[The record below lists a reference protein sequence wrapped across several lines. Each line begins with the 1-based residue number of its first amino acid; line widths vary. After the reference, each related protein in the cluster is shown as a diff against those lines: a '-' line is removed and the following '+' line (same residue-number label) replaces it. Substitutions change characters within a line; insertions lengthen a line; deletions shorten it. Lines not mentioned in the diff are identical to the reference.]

1 MSISLP
7 KEFSY
12 DVLESLPS
20 GITNQEIM
28 LLPINGSAFSCAN
41 SGTVIQWTLPSV
53 GFLQPDS
60 FYLKYNYATVS
71 LGETQIIGC
80 PFFTPLQ
87 RMQTL
92 FGSQIVENIN
102 NYNAVNHMLSNVNL
116 DVSQKWGLQQTY
128 GYSNSGATVAA
139 NYQVSNLQSMNGA
152 VLPINGGG
160 GWSGFLPNILSNSQ
174 KLVPLSVMPTVSIQI
189 TLDSIGNM
197 FAPNVDAATAANV
210 QTGVLAQGI
219 TVTPTDFILSNVTL
233 CYNCLTLPESLS
245 SMLLKEDKI
254 FIKSNSFMNIQN
266 FIPIGS
272 SGQLEL
278 VYNTRLAS
286 VKTCFLLNSSNS
298 TNKIFDSYDVTSN
311 GDYIF
316 SVAGRLYPS
325 RPITYNDI
333 LSQLRK
339 SVGAIGCKNTTFSID
354 SKEMSYIASGLLTA
368 TTREIP
374 SKFYPSINL
383 STVPFSD
390 VLLSGIS
397 TQSSPIS
404 VRMNIIV
411 PTLRTITQ
419 SLVMYYDAIIEIDT
433 VSKNATVKQ

>member
-28 LLPINGSAFSCAN
+28 LLPINGSNFSCAN

-53 GFLQPDS
+53 GYLQPDS
-60 FYLKYNYATVS
+60 YYLKYNYTTVS
-71 LGETQIIGC
+71 GGESQICGC
-80 PFFTPLQ
+80 PFFAPLQ

-92 FGSQIVENIN
+92 FGSQIVENTN

-116 DVSQKWGLQQTY
+116 DIAQKWGLQQTF
-128 GYSNSGATVAA
+128 GYQNSGQNVAA
-139 NYQVSNLQSMNGA
+139 NYQVSNLQSMNGG
-152 VLPINGGG
+152 VIPTNGTG
-160 GWSGFLPNILSNSQ
+160 GWSGFLPCILSNAE
-174 KLVPLSVMPTVSIQI
+174 KLVPLCAMPSITVQI
-189 TLDSIGNM
+189 TLDSIANI
-197 FAPNVDAATAANV
+197 FAPVQAAIAANGV
-210 QTGVLAQGI
+210 TGVLAQAAC
-219 TVTPTDFILSNVTL
+219 VLPVDFILSNVTL
-233 CYNCLTLPESLS
+233 CYNMIQMPESLS

-254 FIKSNSFMNIQN
+254 FIKSNSFVNIQN

-272 SGQLEL
+272 AGQLEM

-286 VKTCFLLNSSNS
+286 VKSAFMLNSSNS
-298 TNKIFDSYDVTSN
+298 VNRIFDSFDVTTN

-354 SKEMSYIASGLLTA
+354 NLEMNYVASGA
-368 TTREIP
+368 INTTREVP
-374 SKFYPSINL
+374 AKFYPSINL

-404 VRMNIIV
+404 VRMNILV
-411 PTLRTITQ
+411 PTTRSITA
-419 SLVMYYDAIIEIDT
+419 SLVLYYDAIIEVDT
-433 VSKNATVKQ
+433 RSKNATVKQ

>member
-1 MSISLP
+1 
-7 KEFSY
+7 
-12 DVLESLPS
+12 
-20 GITNQEIM
+20 
-28 LLPINGSAFSCAN
+28 
-41 SGTVIQWTLPSV
+41 
-53 GFLQPDS
+53 
-60 FYLKYNYATVS
+60 
-71 LGETQIIGC
+71 
-80 PFFTPLQ
+80 
-87 RMQTL
+87 
-92 FGSQIVENIN
+92 
-102 NYNAVNHMLSNVNL
+102 MLSNVNL
-116 DVSQKWGLQQTY
+116 DVSQKWGLQQTF
-128 GYSNSGATVAA
+128 GYNNSTAA
-139 NYQVSNLQSMNGA
+139 AYQVSNLQSMNGA
-152 VLPINGGG
+152 VIPQNGFG
-160 GWSGFLPNILSNSQ
+160 GWSGFLPSILSNSQ
-174 KLVPLSVMPTVSIQI
+174 KLVPLSVMPTVTVQI
-189 TLDSIGNM
+189 TLNSIANM
-197 FAPNVDAATAANV
+197 FAPAAAAIAANAV
-210 QTGVLAQGI
+210 TGTLAQAI
-219 TVTPTDFILSNVTL
+219 CVLPTDFILTNVTL

-316 SVAGRLYPS
+316 SVAGKLYPS
-325 RPITYNDI
+325 RPITQNDI

-339 SVGAIGCKNTTFSID
+339 SVGSIGCKNTTFSID
-354 SKEMSYIASGLLTA
+354 TLEMMYTASQNPGA
-368 TTREIP
+368 TTREVP

-383 STVPFSD
+383 STVPFND
-390 VLLSGIS
+390 VLLSGVS

-411 PTLRTITQ
+411 PTIRTITQ

>member
-41 SGTVIQWTLPSV
+41 SGTVMQWTLPSV

-60 FYLKYNYATVS
+60 FYLKYNFAVTS
-71 LGETQIIGC
+71 LGESQILGC
-80 PFFTPLQ
+80 PFFAPLQ

-92 FGSQIVENIN
+92 FGSQIVENVN

-116 DVSQKWGLQQTY
+116 DVSQKWGLQQTF
-128 GYSNSGATVAA
+128 GYNNSSAA
-139 NYQVSNLQSMNGA
+139 AYQVSNLQSMNGA
-152 VLPINGGG
+152 VLAQNITG
-160 GWSGFLPNILSNSQ
+160 GWSGFLPSILSNSQ
-174 KLVPLSVMPTVSIQI
+174 KLVPLSCMPSVTVQI
-189 TLDSIGNM
+189 TQLDSVANI
-197 FAPNVDAATAANV
+197 FAPAAAVVAANAV
-210 QTGVLAQGI
+210 TGVLAQAAC
-219 TVTPTDFILSNVTL
+219 VLPTDFILSNVTL

-266 FIPIGS
+266 FIPVGS

-298 TNKIFDSYDVTSN
+298 TNKIFDSFDVTTA

-316 SVAGRLYPS
+316 SVAGKLFPA

-354 SKEMSYIASGLLTA
+354 TAEMLYVASGVIQ
-368 TTREIP
+368 TTRETP

-404 VRMNIIV
+404 VRMNIIL
-411 PTLRTITQ
+411 PTTRTITQ